1 MESLTPERKTR
12 RFGDKAA
19 GLPTLFAMLGC
30 LTAMYLHWPALMNY
44 STYKGDIRQSPHWA
58 AYHKSSFRSDDLLL
72 KYASYN
78 ESPLQNLIYYVGTYF
93 MDMVWLTKVIAVI
106 SYGLCAML
114 FFCIG
119 RTMFGVTGGALS
131 ALFFTFFSD
140 QFGNFS
146 GGFSHAWMIP
156 LLLACVYLLE
166 EQRWMAIGLLLPF
179 AALAYPMS
187 AILIGMTTMVYLV
200 MQFGRDMRSLA
211 PVLRTL
217 LPGCVCVLAL
227 LLVKYLSPPD
237 FIGPMRSK
245 AELLGMPEMY
255 RAGFYGI
262 LPIPRLH
269 EELLRH
275 ISHPFIMG
283 SALLF
288 FVLLG
293 RNGLGWRRS
302 WTALFIASI
311 AGYLLSAFLFMRLYI
326 PNRYTRYSVAVLLAL
341 WLAHNW
347 DLLLQKIPW
356 RWMRTIAVIAV
367 LGVAGY
373 EYRDNF
379 SQGKE
384 TMDRSHEAPLCEYL
398 RHLPDGVLIAGPPF
412 VMDDIPIQARRSVL
426 VNYELAH
433 PWFTKYYDEV
443 KKRTLMTFEA
453 LYAAS
458 TDSINRLHEV
468 YQVNYLVTENG
479 AYDADALADKGIYV
493 EPFNQFIARIIHK
506 NKHFL
511 LANPPAASV
520 VYRDKRYTVVR
531 LPLPDEK
538 Q

>member
-1 MESLTPERKTR
+1 MDSRTPECKTGR
-12 RFGDKAA
+12 LGANA
-19 GLPTLFAMLGC
+19 VGLPTLFALLGC
-30 LTAMYLHWPALMNY
+30 LAAMYLHWPALMNY
-44 STYKGDIRQSPHWA
+44 SAYKGDIMQSPHWA
-58 AYHKSSFRSDDLLL
+58 AYHRSSFRSDDLLL
-72 KYASYN
+72 KYARYN
-78 ESPLQNLIYYVGTYF
+78 ESPLQNLIYYTGTYF
-93 MDMVWLTKVIAVI
+93 MDMVWLTKVVAIV

-114 FFCIG
+114 FFCLG
-119 RTMFGVTGGALS
+119 RSMFGVTGGALS
-131 ALFFTFFSD
+131 ALFFTFFPD
-140 QFGNFS
+140 QFEYFV
-146 GGFSHAWMIP
+146 GGFSKAWMIP

-166 EQRWMAIGLLLPF
+166 EQRWRALGLLLPF

-187 AILIGMTTMVYLV
+187 AVLIGMTTAVYLV
-200 MQFGRDMRSLA
+200 MQFGRGMKSLA

-237 FIGPMRSK
+237 FIGPMRST

-255 RAGFYGI
+255 RVGFYKI

-269 EELLRH
+269 EDLLDR
-275 ISHPFIMG
+275 ISHPFVIG

-302 WTALFIASI
+302 WTALFIASVS
-311 AGYLLSAFLFMRLYI
+311 GYLLSALLFMRLYI

-347 DLLLQKIPW
+347 DLLLRKIPW
-356 RWMRTIAVIAV
+356 RWARTIAVIAV
-367 LGVAGY
+367 LGVAWC

-379 SQGKE
+379 RQGKE
-384 TMDRSHEAPLCEYL
+384 TMDRSKVAPLCEYL
-398 RHLPDGVLIAGPPF
+398 RHLPDGVLIAGPPYI
-412 VMDDIPIQARRSVL
+412 MDDIPIQARRSVL
-426 VNYELAH
+426 VNYKLAH

-453 LYAAS
+453 LYAS
-458 TDSINRLHEV
+458 SPDPINRLHEG
-468 YQVNYLVTENG
+468 YEVNYLVTEND
-479 AYDADALADKGIYV
+479 AYDADALSDKEIYV
-493 EPFNQFIARIIHK
+493 EPFNEFIARIIHK

-511 LANPPAASV
+511 LANPPAASI
-520 VYRDKRYTVVR
+520 VYRDNRYTVLK
-531 LPLPDEK
+531 LPLPDEN